1 MVMKVACLQFDI
13 QYGKPTQ
20 NKELILKEI
29 HKAMQT
35 KPDVI
40 ILPELWT
47 TGYDLARLN
56 EIGDVDG
63 KDTKNFIS
71 LLAKQHE
78 VNIVAGSIAK
88 KTVAGI
94 TNTMY
99 VFNRQGECISE
110 YSKVHLFKLMNEHLY
125 LQPGNKKGLFN
136 LDGISSAGLIC
147 YDIRFP
153 EWVRAHTITGA
164 KIIFIV
170 AEWPLVRLDH
180 WRALLKSR
188 AIENQCYIVACNRSG
203 SDPNNQ
209 FAGHSLI
216 INPWGEFLAEAGQ
229 NSTILTAT
237 LDLAIVSE
245 IRKQI
250 PIFEDRRPD
259 LY

>member
-1 MVMKVACLQFDI
+1 MRV
-13 QYGKPTQ
+13 
-20 NKELILKEI
+20 
-29 HKAMQT
+29 
-35 KPDVI
+35 
-40 ILPELWT
+40 
-47 TGYDLARLN
+47 
-56 EIGDVDG
+56 
-63 KDTKNFIS
+63 
-71 LLAKQHE
+71 
-78 VNIVAGSIAK
+78 
-88 KTVAGI
+88 
-94 TNTMY
+94 
-99 VFNRQGECISE
+99 
-110 YSKVHLFKLMNEHLY
+110 
-125 LQPGNKKGLFN
+125 
-136 LDGISSAGLIC
+136 
-147 YDIRFP
+147 
-153 EWVRAHTITGA
+153 HTIAGA

-180 WRALLKSR
+180 WQTLLKSR

-237 LDLAIVSE
+237 LDLAIVSG